1 MHVEFDMSVLSDMAR
16 ELELQ
21 AEELDKNLKV
31 AIKEGAK
38 VAQQGMKRRVP
49 KDTHNLEKNI
59 HIDTAKI
66 ESGSITIEVGLMR
79 KGTYKV
85 DDDTARYGNV
95 LEYGTADQQARSYI
109 RATMLEDK
117 DRIFQAVFD
126 SLKSQNVLGMSE
138 DSG

>member
-109 RATMLEDK
+109 RATMLEDQDK
-117 DRIFQAVFD
+117 IFQAVFD

>member
-38 VAQQGMKRRVP
+38 VAQQGMKQRVP